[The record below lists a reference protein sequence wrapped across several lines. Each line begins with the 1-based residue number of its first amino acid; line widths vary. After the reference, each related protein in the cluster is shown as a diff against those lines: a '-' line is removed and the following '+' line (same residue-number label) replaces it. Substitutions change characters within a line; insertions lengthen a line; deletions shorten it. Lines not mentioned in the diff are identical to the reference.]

1 MTTENLNALFVF
13 LSAFGVAAFAGLAT
27 FLRFAR
33 KITWLSVL
41 SAMLNAGSLGLAIGL
56 IWYRHFCREENISG
70 LIGICALAGMGGST
84 LSDVFW
90 SILSGAG
97 VKVIITHERNPTFED
112 ADEEKPHD

>member
-1 MTTENLNALFVF
+1 MSAENLDALFVF
-13 LSAFGVAAFAGLAT
+13 CSAFGVAAFAGLAT

-33 KITWLSVL
+33 SISWVSVL
-41 SAMLNAGSLGLAIGL
+41 SAMLNAGFLGLAIGL
-56 IWYRHFCREENISG
+56 LWYRHYCQEDNISG

-84 LSDVFW
+84 LSDIFW

-112 ADEEKPHD
+112 AAEEQRHD